1 MMNYFEVKK
10 EFKKSSLPS
19 LGVIF
24 PTMGTQKA
32 DTLVYLYNHLGLV
45 VKKKDVERIVFGER
59 GENPKDLQDLRHLG
73 KQGGF
78 NVLQGG
84 HVYKNCVLKKG
95 QYVLVDFKS
104 TNEFWSFKRRDTTN
118 LDFNSLKKE
127 YDYMCATCGGLEGK
141 PHRYTQKIIVLEKGH
156 MNPKEEMTNENII
169 PQCNDCQTYY
179 KDRAVFDKLG
189 RVKFFLKNNERKK

>member
-10 EFKKSSLPS
+10 EFEKSPLPS

-45 VKKKDVERIVFGER
+45 VKKKDVERVVFGER

-78 NVLQGG
+78 HVLQGG
-84 HVYKNCVLKKG
+84 HVYCNCVLKRG
-95 QYVLVDFKS
+95 EYVLVDFKS

-118 LDFNSLKKE
+118 LDFDSLKKE
-127 YDYMCATCGGLEGK
+127 YDYMCATCGALESK

-156 MNPKEEMTNENII
+156 MDPREEMTNENII

-179 KDRAVFDKLG
+179 KARAVFDKLG
-189 RVKFFLKNNERKK
+189 RVRFFLKNNER

>member
-1 MMNYFEVKK
+1 MNYLQVKK
-10 EFKKSSLPS
+10 QFNKSPLPS
-19 LGVIF
+19 LGVSF
-24 PTMGTQKA
+24 PKMGSQKA
-32 DTLVYLYNHLGLV
+32 DTLVYLYNNLGSV
-45 VKKKDVERIVFGER
+45 VKKKDVEKSVFGKR

-84 HVYKNCVLKKG
+84 HVHKNTVLKKG

-104 TNEFWSFKRRDTTN
+104 TNDFWSFKRRDTTN
-118 LDFNSLKKE
+118 LDFDSLKKE
-127 YDYMCATCGGLEGK
+127 YNYMCATCGGSEGK
-141 PHRYTQKIIVLEKGH
+141 PHRYTQKVIVLEKGH
-156 MNPKEEMTNENII
+156 MDPREEMSNENII

-189 RVKFFLKNNERKK
+189 RIKSFLKA

>member
-1 MMNYFEVKK
+1 MNYFEVKD
-10 EFKKSSLPS
+10 EFKKSPLPS

-45 VKKKDVERIVFGER
+45 VKKKDVERDVFGER

-73 KQGGF
+73 KQEGF
-78 NVLQGG
+78 HVLQGG
-84 HVYKNCVLKKG
+84 HVYQTSVLKRG
-95 QYVLVDFKS
+95 EYVLVDFES
-104 TNEFWSFKRRDTTN
+104 ANEFWSFKRRDTSN
-118 LDFNSLKKE
+118 LDFDSLKKE
-127 YDYMCATCGGLEGK
+127 YDYMCATCGGLENE

-156 MNPKEEMTNENII
+156 MDPREEMTNENII

-189 RVKFFLKNNERKK
+189 RVRFFLKNNER